1 MVFSL
6 SDSPCKDYNAR
17 FTTEPL
23 IPFLGFGMFH
33 FFKQLVP
40 TVLNI
45 KSQLAVI
52 FRWKKKVCFVN
63 GILPLIFLV
72 NDLNLI
78 NGVNGTW
85 STVISKLKTLTART
99 PFRFVFNCNF
109 FFKKRLIRFE
119 NNLRIDGFCRL
130 LTDSSVYCRKPPFC
144 YGALLLP
151 AFIWSMVWKIPL
163 FLLEPK
169 VLNSDNMMGH
179 MKLRSQSFYMQC
191 SLIISKIIRTRTI
204 YNRN

>member
-109 FFKKRLIRFE
+109 FFKTANPHRKQFKNWRFLSFV
-119 NNLRIDGFCRL
+119 NGLFCL
-130 LTDSSVYCRKPPFC
+130 LSKTSV
-144 YGALLLP
+144 L
-151 AFIWSMVWKIPL
+151 
-163 FLLEPK
+163 
-169 VLNSDNMMGH
+169 
-179 MKLRSQSFYMQC
+179 LRSFAPPCLYLINGVEDTFVSSRTKSF
-191 SLIISKIIRTRTI
+191 KFW
-204 YNRN
+204 